1 MFTLQSLMNP
11 FLYAMSL
18 DDMGPEKI
26 HSIVGQETSGGQ
38 YNVIKLD
45 DKGRPHN
52 AMANAG
58 AILLSS
64 LYKQS
69 LNKSERHGT
78 FLAALR
84 KVGGLKGSAETSLSF
99 DYAAFMSEREDCHR
113 NSSICY
119 YLREKKCIDRKMDVE
134 QVLDVYTQMC
144 NVTVNT
150 DSLSVLAAT
159 LANGGI
165 CPITGEQ
172 CFSNDAVKSTLSCML
187 AAGMNDHSGIWAFT
201 IGLPAKSGISG
212 GTMIIVPN
220 VMGIALYSPKIDKSA
235 NSARAAHFATA
246 LNSKFHFHEYD
257 PVRLKSTNFLN
268 NSESDANQL
277 IKLMIAAE
285 NNDVNRLIFAFI
297 NGFDLSKPG
306 YEDITLLHMAAAKGN
321 LETIV
326 FLISKAKVFSEPLD
340 HSNRTPLDYA
350 LKHGHQDIVDFLRKS
365 SNVSSRNPSVVKTDV
380 DATSQI
386 PGKVKSRMNSSIT
399 SASEDDDHYG
409 VLDY

>member
-1 MFTLQSLMNP
+1 
-11 FLYAMSL
+11 
-18 DDMGPEKI
+18 
-26 HSIVGQETSGGQ
+26 
-38 YNVIKLD
+38 
-45 DKGRPHN
+45 
-52 AMANAG
+52 MANAG

-64 LYKQS
+64 LYKRD

-119 YLREKKCIDRKMDVE
+119 YLREKKCIDRNMDVE

-159 LANGGI
+159 LGKSYSFARLNEFLANGGI

-268 NSESDANQL
+268 NTES
-277 IKLMIAAE
+277 
-285 NNDVNRLIFAFI
+285 
-297 NGFDLSKPG
+297 G
-306 YEDITLLHMAAAKGN
+306 
-321 LETIV
+321 
-326 FLISKAKVFSEPLD
+326 
-340 HSNRTPLDYA
+340 
-350 LKHGHQDIVDFLRKS
+350 
-365 SNVSSRNPSVVKTDV
+365 
-380 DATSQI
+380 
-386 PGKVKSRMNSSIT
+386 
-399 SASEDDDHYG
+399 
-409 VLDY
+409 